1 MQEFNKKK
9 DMQCYTV
16 EKSKEQ
22 GITLAF
28 QIPKGTKVSSSLFS
42 YSLYLLAAFLFPAVY
57 NFPVFLYSTVF
68 TSTLEDKP
76 ATGAT
81 RVLYDRG
88 QEFVHITYHSYTLE
102 YSLPCGYIWQLV
114 LHNKQE

>member
-16 EKSKEQ
+16 EKSEEW
-22 GITLAF
+22 GTTLAF
-28 QIPKGTKVSSSLFS
+28 QIPKGTKASSSLFS
-42 YSLYLLAAFLFPAVY
+42 YSLYLLAAFLFPEVY
-57 NFPVFLYSTVF
+57 NFSVLLCSTVF

-88 QEFVHITYHSYTLE
+88 QEFAHITYHSYTLE
-102 YSLPCGYIWQLV
+102 YSLPRGYIWQLV